1 MVSEKVLV
9 ALIVA
14 AILLSAVS
22 IVVTVS
28 TLNPDNLPEVRN
40 VAVTVPDTEY
50 SQVGLVVAPAGGAR

>member
-1 MVSEKVLV
+1 MVSEKVIV

-28 TLNPDNLPEVRN
+28 TLNPDSLPEVRN
-40 VAVTVPDTEY
+40 VAVAVPDKEFA
-50 SQVGLVVAPAGGAR
+50 QVGLVVAPSSS